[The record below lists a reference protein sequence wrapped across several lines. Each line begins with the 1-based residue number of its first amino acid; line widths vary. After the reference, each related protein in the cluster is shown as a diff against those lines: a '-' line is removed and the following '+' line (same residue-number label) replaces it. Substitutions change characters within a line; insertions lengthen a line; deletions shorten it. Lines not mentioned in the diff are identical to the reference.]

1 MEKLLHHLWMLT
13 KHSLY
18 GLIIQLFLSTTL
30 LAVESN
36 AQRYD
41 LKKIQLTVNLN
52 GKSVTDALKQ
62 LETQTEFRF
71 TYNKYDLDK
80 LPVLSGKFTN
90 KSLYEILSAIGTQSG
105 LYFKQVNENISVGLK
120 KKNEEQIQRNKYS
133 FQVTGRVTSQDDQSP
148 LPGVNIFVKG
158 TTAGTTTAADG
169 TYSLEVPDE
178 KSILVFSFIG
188 YQTIEEVVG
197 SRSVID
203 ISLASDV
210 TSLSEVVVVGY
221 GTQKKS
227 DLTGAVSIAD
237 PEEMTKQA
245 TNDVTQ
251 MMQGRIAGV
260 AITSDGQAGATPSV
274 RVRGVSTFG
283 SGGTTA
289 EPLYVVDG
297 YPLPPGGIRDVNP
310 NDIETM
316 QVLKDATAGAIYG
329 NRGANGV
336 VIITTKTG
344 KKNQDFSIGLNT
356 YYGLQKVP
364 QRLPVLDR
372 EGYQLI
378 NSELLTNAGRP
389 LVPGN
394 DPNSPDYIDDIDTDW
409 QDAGY
414 QDGYIANVNINLS
427 GGTEKTNYFM
437 SMDYM
442 DNKGTLVGTGPDYK
456 RYSFRVN
463 SETQLGR
470 FKVGENIMVMR
481 SDEHPLFFTTTI
493 NLPGG
498 RPTLVNDL
506 LQAAPT
512 IPVNDPNREGG
523 FGGADAIIHQSI
535 TLNVPGFNTLVENST
550 VVNRVLAGAYAEVDL
565 IEGLSYRLNLQYD
578 NTDITDE
585 LFVPEYDL
593 GYFFPNP
600 TAQYQV
606 GNRSISSSLIENTLT
621 YKRKF
626 GKHDLTLLAG
636 QSFQDFD
643 YREVRT
649 AGSGLQKPYVRSLAS
664 ASTFSVTDNQQPAAI
679 SSYLGRVNYSFDDR
693 YLITFNIR
701 RDGSSKFSE
710 DNRFDIF
717 PSVGVA
723 WKIHNDFTM
732 PGFISELKLRGGIGE
747 VGNQEIG
754 NFRYQSTINRSIPYE
769 YSNGRVLGAAT
780 TTLVDP
786 SIQWET
792 RTTRNVAIDAVLF
805 DRKLE
810 FTAEYYSN
818 TSDDVLLGLPPPLT
832 AGSLS
837 DILINGG
844 SIENTGIELSAT
856 YHLLNRD
863 FTLDIAPNFYTVNNE
878 ILSTGTAE
886 FFTGTGSRNQVGHSL
901 GEHYG
906 WVYDGIFQTQ
916 SEIDAHEFQ
925 NANTAPGDIIYRNL
939 NDDDLINDADRQFLG
954 KGMPTYYYGLNVTAG
969 YKGFDFTLFLSGSG
983 GNLINS
989 NLYRGLM
996 PTSGYTNWHEDIL
1009 NRWTTEN
1016 PNTTVP
1022 RVIWNDPNNNGRDSN
1037 RPDWLQKGDYLRINT
1052 ISLGYT
1058 LPAGVLNKV
1067 KMKSARVYATV
1078 QNVHTFASYKGY
1090 NPDFQAGILNPG
1102 FDYGTYPRP
1111 ITTMLGLQ
1119 LKF

>member
-1 MEKLLHHLWMLT
+1 MEKLLHQLWMLT

-18 GLIIQLFLSTTL
+18 GLILQLFLSTTL
-30 LAVESN
+30 LAIETSAQRFDMKKVELSVNFNNMSVSN
-36 AQRYD
+36 A
-41 LKKIQLTVNLN
+41 LTV
-52 GKSVTDALKQ
+52 
-62 LETQTEFRF
+62 LEKQTEFRF
-71 TYNKYDLDK
+71 TYNKFDLED
-80 LPVLSGKFTN
+80 LPLLKGKFNN
-90 KSLYEILSAIGTQSG
+90 KSLYEILSSIGTQAG
-105 LYFKQVNENISVGLK
+105 LSFKQVNENITVSLK
-120 KKNEEQIQRNKYS
+120 EKRMKEVKIVPAA
-133 FQVTGRVTSQDDQSP
+133 FLVTGQVISEEDNIP
-148 LPGVNIFVKG
+148 LPGVNIFVQG
-158 TTAGTTTAADG
+158 TSTGTTTDSDG
-169 TYSLEVPDE
+169 RYSIQVPNE
-178 KSILVFSFIG
+178 NAVLVFSFIG
-188 YQTIEEVVG
+188 YQAVEAVVG
-197 SRSVID
+197 NRSVID
-203 ISLASDV
+203 IVLKSDV
-210 TSLSEVVVVGY
+210 TSLSEVVVIGY
-221 GTQKKS
+221 GAQKKS
-227 DLTGAVSIAD
+227 DLTGAVSLVD
-237 PEEMTKQA
+237 PEEMNKQA
-245 TNDVTQ
+245 SSDATQ
-251 MMQGRIAGV
+251 MMQGRITGV
-260 AITSDGQAGATPSV
+260 SITSDGQAGATPSV

-283 SGGTTA
+283 QGASA

-297 YPLPPGGIRDVNP
+297 FPLAGGIRDLNP

-329 NRGANGV
+329 NRAANGV
-336 VIITTKTG
+336 VIITTKKG
-344 KKNQDFSIGLNT
+344 KKNQDFTIGFNS
-356 YYGLQKVP
+356 YYGFQKVP

-394 DPNSPDYIDDIDTDW
+394 DPNSPDFIDDIDTDW

-414 QDGYIANVNINLS
+414 KDGYIANVNINFT

-442 DNKGTLVGTGPDYK
+442 DNAGTLVGTGPDYK

-470 FKVGENIMVMR
+470 VKFGENIMIMR

-512 IPVNDPNREGG
+512 IPVYDENREGG
-523 FGGADAIIHQSI
+523 YGGADATIHQSI
-535 TLNVPGFNTLVENST
+535 TLNVPGFNSLVDNST
-550 VVNRVLAGAYAEVDL
+550 LVNRVLAGAYAEVEL
-565 IEGLSYRLNLQYD
+565 LEGLSYKLNLQYD

-606 GNRSISSSLIENTLT
+606 GNRSLSSFLIENTLNYT
-621 YKRKF
+621 RKF
-626 GKHDLTLLAG
+626 GKHDLNVLVG
-636 QSFQDFD
+636 QTYQDFD
-643 YREVRT
+643 FREVRAVG
-649 AGSGLQKPYVRSLAS
+649 AGLEKPYVLSLGS
-664 ASTFSVTDNQQPAAI
+664 ASSFSVSDNQQPAAL
-679 SSYLGRVNYSFDDR
+679 SSFLGRINYSYDDR
-693 YLITFNIR
+693 YLLTFNVR

-710 DNRFDIF
+710 DNRFFIF

-732 PGFISELKLRGGIGE
+732 PSFISELKLRGGIGQ

-769 YSNGRVLGAAT
+769 YSTGRVLGAAT

-792 RTTRNVAIDAVLF
+792 RITRSIAIDAMLF

-818 TSDDVLLGLPPPLT
+818 TSEDVLVGLPPPLT

-837 DILINGG
+837 DFLTNAG
-844 SIENTGIELSAT
+844 SLQNNGIELSAT
-856 YHLLNRD
+856 YHQTMGE
-863 FTLDIAPNFYTVNNE
+863 FSLDISPNFYTVNNE
-878 ILSTGTAE
+878 ILDIGPRE
-886 FFTGTGSRNQVGHSL
+886 FLTGTGSRNQVGHSI

-916 SEIDAHEFQ
+916 DEVDAHAFQ
-925 NANTAPGDIIYRNL
+925 NAGTAPGDIRFRDL
-939 NDDDLINDADRQFLG
+939 NGDEQINDEDRTFLG
-954 KGMPTYYYGLNVTAG
+954 KGMPTYYYGLNVTAN
-969 YKGFDFTLFLSGSG
+969 YKGFDFTFFISGSG

-1009 NRWTTEN
+1009 GRWTADN
-1016 PNTTVP
+1016 PSNSTP
-1022 RVIWNDPNNNGRDSN
+1022 RVIWNDPNNNGRDSD
-1037 RPDWLQKGDYLRINT
+1037 RPEWLQKGDYLRINT
-1052 ISLGYT
+1052 ISLGYNFPT
-1058 LPAGVLNKV
+1058 TMLNRI
-1067 KMKSARVYATV
+1067 KMRSARVYATV